1 MKYYYNEFAQ
11 NWWSKKWLDSIE
23 NIEKFKNR
31 LPRGRTYARKGNVVD
46 IFPKNGKIFSYVQGS
61 VDIPYEQRINLK
73 EFTDKEKNQIKTIL
87 KSRYDFLSSLIAG
100 DFPQEF
106 YDMLKSLKI
115 DLFPEQWED
124 IDATCSCP
132 DWANPCKHIASVFY
146 IIARELDKD
155 PLILFEMHGIDREEI
170 IEREKEDIFLDIFKD
185 LSTEDEEPELLESQK
200 SMLDYIEFLNNNYQF
215 TKKDIKKFLYKIYDN
230 NAHKIEQLN
239 TDENKK
245 IKLTKD
251 IKIDLDLK
259 SMNLYLIFDNEKKI
273 FEGFLEDV
281 IDGNLT
287 ENVKDSKMGIFL
299 KNMIS
304 YAMFI
309 IYNSYYI
316 PYPIK
321 IDKEHFSMLFLPY
334 FANDSISKF
343 FGYLL
348 NIFPEE
354 INETS
359 LSKILIMI
367 SKVIKYNLKS
377 TDIENDLDDNILKSF
392 ITDTI
397 IDEMKFYDKHHYKNI
412 KNYFEPILSLNI
424 PIRMLL
430 SIKIVRREK
439 YSLEIDVFDKRDP
452 FSIEELRHYLGKD
465 SNYKNMILR
474 KVSFISK
481 YVPIINEYLMTK
493 KKRFE
498 IYSFDLANILIDSK
512 NMLKQLGVEIDI
524 PSELDYIKT
533 PEPFIFLDL
542 EKKSYTYLEVKENL
556 KFEIQIKID
565 DITIS
570 VDEYL
575 NYFSEKSNGIFEF
588 EGRFVINDFEFLNE
602 IKNIKKRFE
611 KIDRVNFLKFLFN
624 SYFERIQIILSDKML
639 EFKKYFLEKLDVA
652 LPEKINVNLRKYQVN
667 GYKWIYNNLI
677 KGFNICLADDMGL
690 GKTVQILTIIQ
701 KFKEEKKLKKPSLVV
716 CPTSVI
722 VNWKREANKFTPDL
736 DVEIYHGSKRE
747 LEEIIDKD
755 LIITSYGIIRHDIN
769 QMKNYFFDFV
779 ILDEAQNI
787 KNPETSQSK
796 SVKQL
801 KANYKAALT
810 GTPIEN
816 KVLELWSIYDFLM
829 PGYLGDKNLFKKDFI
844 EKIEKFGSKSKIKSL
859 KNMINP
865 FLLRRMKNDTNVI
878 KDLPDKVVIDEY
890 TYLSKE
896 QEKLY
901 QKELDYS
908 LNGIKNKKGVSRSG
922 NIFRLITKLKQ
933 ICNHPLNYNNDFEY
947 NVKISGKSEKTVEL
961 IENIIEIEEKA
972 LIFTQYVQMG
982 KILKKM
988 LEDKFNKKI
997 LFFHGGLNSKQR
1009 EDLIDKFNNDED
1021 IPVMIVSLK
1030 AGGTGL
1036 NLTAANHVIHYD
1048 LWWNPA
1054 VENQATDRVYRI
1066 GQDKKVFVHRLITT
1080 NTFEERINEII
1091 NEKKELSNELVQKGE
1106 KWITEMND
1114 SELKKMFSL
1123 RDRY

>member
-1 MKYYYNEFAQ
+1 
-11 NWWSKKWLDSIE
+11 
-23 NIEKFKNR
+23 
-31 LPRGRTYARKGNVVD
+31 
-46 IFPKNGKIFSYVQGS
+46 
-61 VDIPYEQRINLK
+61 
-73 EFTDKEKNQIKTIL
+73 
-87 KSRYDFLSSLIAG
+87 LIAG

-106 YDMLKSLKI
+106 YDMLKSLNI
-115 DLFPEQWED
+115 ELFPDSWED
-124 IDATCSCP
+124 IETSCSCP

-155 PLILFEMHGIDREEI
+155 PIILFEMHGIDREEI
-170 IEREKEDIFLDIFKD
+170 IEREKEDIYLDIFKD
-185 LSTEDEEPELLESQK
+185 LNKEDEEPELLESQK

-215 TKKDIKKFLYKIYDN
+215 TKKDLKKFLYKMYDN
-230 NAHKIEQLN
+230 NSHEIEQLITN
-239 TDENKK
+239 ENKK
-245 IKLTKD
+245 VKITKD
-251 IKIDLDLK
+251 IEIDFDK
-259 SMNLYLIFDNEKKI
+259 KNMDIIFKYSENETL
-273 FEGFLEDV
+273 FEDFLVEV
-281 IDGNLT
+281 INGNLT
-287 ENVKDSKMGIFL
+287 ESVKDSQIGIFL
-299 KNMIS
+299 KKMIS
-304 YAMFI
+304 YSMFL

-321 IDKEHFSMLFLPY
+321 IDKEHFSMLYLPY

-348 NIFPEE
+348 KIYPEKIDE
-354 INETS
+354 NN
-359 LSKILIMI
+359 LYKILIMI
-367 SKVIKYNLKS
+367 SKVIKYNLQN
-377 TDIENDLDDNILKSF
+377 TDLEKNLEDNILTSF
-392 ITDTI
+392 IRDTI

-424 PIRMLL
+424 PIRMLI
-430 SIKIVRREK
+430 SIKIIRREK

-452 FSIEELRHYLGKD
+452 FSIEELRNYLGSD

-481 YVPIINEYLMTK
+481 YVPILNEYLMTK
-493 KKRFE
+493 RKKFE
-498 IYSFDLANILIDSK
+498 IDSFDLANILIDSK
-512 NMLKQLGVEIDI
+512 NMLTQLGVEIDV

-533 PEPFIFLDL
+533 PEPFIYLDL
-542 EKKSYTYLEVKENL
+542 QKKSYTYSEVKENL
-556 KFEIQIKID
+556 TFEIQIKIE
-565 DITIS
+565 DIIINI
-570 VDEYL
+570 DEYL
-575 NYFSEKSNGIFEF
+575 NYFSDKSNGIFEF
-588 EGRFVINDFEFLNE
+588 EGKFVINNFEFLTK

-624 SYFERIQIILSDKML
+624 NHFENIQIILSEKMM
-639 EFKKYFLEKLDVA
+639 EFKKFFLEKINVT
-652 LPEKINVNLRKYQVN
+652 LPEKINVNLRKYQEN
-667 GYKWIYNNLI
+667 GYQWIYNNLI

-690 GKTVQILTIIQ
+690 GKTVQILTVIQ
-701 KFKEEKKLKKPSLVV
+701 KFKEDKKLKKPSLVV

-722 VNWKREANKFTPDL
+722 ANWKREANKFTPNL
-736 DVEIYHGSKRE
+736 DVEIYHGSDRE
-747 LEEIIDKD
+747 FEEIVDKD
-755 LIITSYGIIRHDIN
+755 LIITSYGIIRRDIN
-769 QMKNYFFDFV
+769 QMKNYLFDFV

-796 SVKQL
+796 SVKEL
-801 KANYKAALT
+801 KANYKATLT

-829 PGYLGDKNLFKKDFI
+829 PGYLGNKNLFKKDFV

-859 KNMINP
+859 KNMIDP

-890 TYLSKE
+890 TYLSKT

-908 LNGIKNKKGVSRSG
+908 LEGIKNKKGVSRSG

-933 ICNHPLNYNNDFEY
+933 ICNHPSNYNSGFEY
-947 NVKISGKSEKTVEL
+947 NAKISGKSEKTVEL
-961 IENIIEIEEKA
+961 IENIIESEEKA

-997 LFFHGGLNSKQR
+997 LFFHGSLNSNQR
-1009 EDLIDKFNNDED
+1009 EELIKEFNNDED

-1091 NEKKELSNELVQKGE
+1091 NEKKELSEELIQKGE
-1106 KWITEMND
+1106 RWIMEMND
-1114 SELKKMFSL
+1114 KALKKMFSL

>member
-1 MKYYYNEFAQ
+1 MKNYYYEFSK
-11 NWWSKKWLDSIE
+11 NWWSRKWLDSIE

-46 IFPKNGKIFSYVQGS
+46 IFPKNGKIFSYVQGT
-61 VDIPYEQRINLK
+61 VDIPYEQKINLN
-73 EFTDKEKNQIKTIL
+73 EFSDKEKNQIKTIL

-106 YDMLKSLKI
+106 YEMLKSLKI
-115 DLFPEQWED
+115 QLFPESWED
-124 IDATCSCP
+124 VSTSCSCP

-155 PLILFEMHGIDREEI
+155 PLILFEMHGLERDDI
-170 IEREKEDIFLDIFKD
+170 IEREKEDLFLDIFKD
-185 LSTEDEEPELLESQK
+185 LPKQEEEPELLESQK
-200 SMLDYIEFLNNNYQF
+200 SMIDYLEFMNDNYQF
-215 TKKDIKKFLYKIYDN
+215 TKKDIKKFLFKIYDN
-230 NAHKIEQLN
+230 NAHEVEKIKI
-239 TDENKK
+239 DESKK
-245 IKLTKD
+245 IKITKN
-251 IKIDLDLK
+251 IKIDINKD
-259 SMNLYLIFDNEKKI
+259 NLETTLIFEDKKVV
-273 FEGFLEDV
+273 FEDFLDDI
-281 IDGNLT
+281 IDGNLN
-287 ENVKDSKMGIFL
+287 ESIKDSKIGVFL
-299 KNMIS
+299 KKTIS
-304 YAMFI
+304 YSLNL

-321 IDKEHFSMLFLPY
+321 IDKEHFSILYLPY
-334 FANDSISKF
+334 FANESISNY
-343 FGYLL
+343 FGFLL
-348 NIFPEE
+348 NLYPEE
-354 INETS
+354 INENTVEN
-359 LSKILIMI
+359 ILILI
-367 SKVIKYNLKS
+367 SKVIKYNLKY
-377 TDIENDLDDNILKSF
+377 TDIKLDSEENILNSF
-392 ITDTI
+392 LEDSV

-430 SIKIVRREK
+430 AIKIIRREK

-452 FSIEELRHYLGKD
+452 FSIEEIRDYLKGD

-481 YVPIINEYLMTK
+481 YVPIINDYLMTK
-493 KKRFE
+493 KRRFE
-498 IYSFDLANILIDSK
+498 IDSFDLANILIDSK
-512 NMLKQLGVEIDI
+512 NMLNQLGVEIDI

-533 PEPFIFLDL
+533 PQPLIFLDL
-542 EKKSYTYLEVKENL
+542 KEKAYTYSEVKENL
-556 KFEIQIKID
+556 TFEIKIKIE
-565 DITIS
+565 DITI
-570 VDEYL
+570 DIDDFL

-588 EGRFVINDFEFLNE
+588 EGKFVINDIDFLNK
-602 IKNIKKRFE
+602 IKNIKQRFE

-624 SYFERIQIILSDKML
+624 SHFENIEIILSDKMQ
-639 EFKKYFLEKLDVA
+639 EFKRFFLEKL
-652 LPEKINVNLRKYQVN
+652 EVNLPKKIKVDLREYQKN
-667 GYKWIYNNLI
+667 GYQWIYNNLV

-690 GKTVQILTIIQ
+690 GKTVQILTTIE
-701 KFKEEKKLKKPSLVV
+701 KFKEDKKLKNPSLVV

-722 VNWKREANKFTPDL
+722 ANWKREANKFTPKL
-736 DVEIYHGSKRE
+736 KVEIYHGSDRE
-747 LEEIIDKD
+747 LDEIKDND
-755 LIITSYGIIRHDIN
+755 LIVTSYGIVRRDIN
-769 QMKNYFFDFV
+769 KMKNYQFDFV
-779 ILDEAQNI
+779 VLDEAQNI

-796 SVKQL
+796 SVKEL
-801 KANYKAALT
+801 KSNYKASLT

-816 KVLELWSIYDFLM
+816 KVLELWSIFDFLM
-829 PGYLGDKNLFKKDFI
+829 PGYLGNKNLFKKDFV
-844 EKIEKFGSKSKIKSL
+844 EKIEKFGSKSKIKAL
-859 KNMINP
+859 KNMIDP

-896 QEKLY
+896 QEELY

-908 LNGIKNKKGVSRSG
+908 LKGIKEKKGINRSG

-933 ICNHPLNYNNDFEY
+933 ICNHPLNYQNGFDY
-947 NVKISGKSEKTVEL
+947 NAKISGKSEKTMEL
-961 IENIIEIEEKA
+961 IENILDSEEKA
-972 LIFTQYVQMG
+972 LIFTQYVEMG

-988 LEDKFNKKI
+988 LKDKFNREI
-997 LFFHGGLNSKQR
+997 LFFHGGLNSNKR
-1009 EDLIDKFNNDED
+1009 EKLIERFNNDED

-1091 NEKKELSNELVQKGE
+1091 NEKKELSEELVQKGE

-1114 SELKKMFSL
+1114 RELKKMFSL
-1123 RDRY
+1123 KDRY